1 MRLLQFEDQ
10 DWNRVYTKP
19 EHAVR
24 SRLKVG
30 SYCSWWIVGALRT
43 TVILACSTF
52 AIAPAAG
59 AQREVFED
67 KDFGGQS
74 ISIDGNRSLPRLGA
88 LINDR
93 VSSVRVGPQ
102 CVMVA
107 FAEEDYR
114 GTTTTFGPGSYAA
127 LPEGWDD
134 EISSL
139 HCNCR

>member
-1 MRLLQFEDQ
+1 
-10 DWNRVYTKP
+10 VYTKP
-19 EHAVR
+19 GHAVR
-24 SRLKVG
+24 SRLNVG
-30 SYCSWWIVGALRT
+30 SHCSWWIGSALRT
-43 TVILACSTF
+43 TVILAYSTF

-59 AQREVFED
+59 AQCELFEH

-88 LINDR
+88 LNDR
-93 VSSVRVGPQ
+93 VSSVKVGPQ
-102 CVMVA
+102 CLLVA

-114 GTTTTFGPGSYAA
+114 GTTTTFGPGSYAT